1 MRVHFIVFDCV
12 RRSGLKQ
19 GFGHSRLPIVFID
32 LTMAKRATPGVDVFI
47 DWGTL
52 RWGGACNWYPGF
64 SPGTHKE
71 STHTENDPTNAA
83 ESEAGLRL
91 HIGAPK
97 TANRARTTWAL
108 ERSWR
113 VISFGVDSGA
123 SSGPAFPSYGPE
135 GRTSAVTLSLG
146 IGQCKGG
153 TRCPNLFKTNR
164 LQLMMWSWQIRNPE
178 DQFERESRFHQLTG
192 EKSPLH
198 SKWPSKGGFERKRLV
213 LVS

>member
-1 MRVHFIVFDCV
+1 
-12 RRSGLKQ
+12 
-19 GFGHSRLPIVFID
+19 
-32 LTMAKRATPGVDVFI
+32 MAKRAKPGVDVFI

-71 STHTENDPTNAA
+71 STHTENDPTYAA

-146 IGQCKGG
+146 IGQCQGG
-153 TRCPNLFKTNR
+153 TRCPNLFKTADYTGDVGVGKSETLRINSRENPDFINSLAKNR
-164 LQLMMWSWQIRNPE
+164 HCTQNGQAKGVLSVNAFHEEAGRSQVGSCLMVGHVFSSPAEWPLSPC
-178 DQFERESRFHQLTG
+178 FH
-192 EKSPLH
+192 PH
-198 SKWPSKGGFERKRLV
+198 SM
-213 LVS
+213 

>member
-1 MRVHFIVFDCV
+1 
-12 RRSGLKQ
+12 
-19 GFGHSRLPIVFID
+19 
-32 LTMAKRATPGVDVFI
+32 MAKRATPGVDVFI

-71 STHTENDPTNAA
+71 STHTENDPNYAA

-113 VISFGVDSGA
+113 VISFGRRFRGKQRPGVPQVMGRKAELRLLRYPLESANVKVELGA
-123 SSGPAFPSYGPE
+123 
-135 GRTSAVTLSLG
+135 
-146 IGQCKGG
+146 
-153 TRCPNLFKTNR
+153 
-164 LQLMMWSWQIRNPE
+164 
-178 DQFERESRFHQLTG
+178 LTYA
-192 EKSPLH
+192 KQTDYN
-198 SKWPSKGGFERKRLV
+198 
-213 LVS
+213 